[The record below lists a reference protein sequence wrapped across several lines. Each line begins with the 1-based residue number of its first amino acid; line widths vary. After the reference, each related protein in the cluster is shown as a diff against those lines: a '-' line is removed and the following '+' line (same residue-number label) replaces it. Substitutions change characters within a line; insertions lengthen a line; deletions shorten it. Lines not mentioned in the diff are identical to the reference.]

1 MDLRFY
7 VLATAAFLSGANLRV
22 FDSLLPNIAAEY
34 GVSHAGAAIVVAA
47 FTLSYGL
54 FQIFYGPIGDRYG
67 RLRTVSIA
75 TAIVSIGSIGSA
87 FAQNLDWL
95 TALRFLTGIGAAGI
109 IPVSLAWIGDET
121 DYKHRQVSLGNFIS
135 FILLGQIFGPSLGGT
150 LAEVSSW
157 RTIFYF
163 FSVAFFIMTV
173 ILLMVD
179 LSYRASA
186 RPKPSISAGVHPAKT
201 YLSILKNAWC
211 RSILIAVFL
220 EGALFY
226 GSFAFVGAWI
236 QTELNLSYMTIGIL
250 LSGFGLGGV
259 LYTIS
264 IRKLQT
270 ILDEVGFVAVGVSI
284 LFVFFLGL
292 PMMDVTALIGGW
304 CVVGGVG
311 FYMFHNTLQT
321 KATEM
326 YPKARGTAISVFAM
340 SLFSGQAI
348 GTISFGAL
356 SAAFG
361 YSSSFMVVA
370 VCMLALGGLFMTKL
384 RTNLRSN
391 QPPEI

>member
-34 GVSHAGAAIVVAA
+34 GASHAGAAIVVAA

-121 DYKHRQVSLGNFIS
+121 DYKNRQVSLGNFIS

-163 FSVAFFIMTV
+163 FWFI
-173 ILLMVD
+173 
-179 LSYRASA
+179 LS
-186 RPKPSISAGVHPAKT
+186 
-201 YLSILKNAWC
+201 
-211 RSILIAVFL
+211 
-220 EGALFY
+220 
-226 GSFAFVGAWI
+226 
-236 QTELNLSYMTIGIL
+236 
-250 LSGFGLGGV
+250 
-259 LYTIS
+259 
-264 IRKLQT
+264 
-270 ILDEVGFVAVGVSI
+270 
-284 LFVFFLGL
+284 
-292 PMMDVTALIGGW
+292 
-304 CVVGGVG
+304 
-311 FYMFHNTLQT
+311 
-321 KATEM
+321 
-326 YPKARGTAISVFAM
+326 
-340 SLFSGQAI
+340 
-348 GTISFGAL
+348 
-356 SAAFG
+356 
-361 YSSSFMVVA
+361 
-370 VCMLALGGLFMTKL
+370 
-384 RTNLRSN
+384 
-391 QPPEI
+391 

>member
-54 FQIFYGPIGDRYG
+54 FQVFYGPIGDRYG

-95 TALRFLTGIGAAGI
+95 TALRFLAGIGAAGI

-121 DYKHRQVSLGNFIS
+121 DYKNRQVSLGNFIS
-135 FILLGQIFGPSLGGT
+135 FILLGQIFGPSIGGT
-150 LAEVSSW
+150 LAELYSW
-157 RTIFYF
+157 RAIFYF
-163 FSVAFFIMTV
+163 FSIAFFMMTV
-173 ILLMVD
+173 ILLAVD
-179 LSYRASA
+179 LSYRNSL
-186 RPKPSISAGVHPAKT
+186 RSELSISTRMRPAKT
-201 YLSILKNAWC
+201 YLNILRNEWC
-211 RSILIAVFL
+211 QSILIAVHL

-264 IRKLQT
+264 IRKLQI
-270 ILDEVGFVAVGVSI
+270 ILNEVGFVAVGASI
-284 LFVFFLGL
+284 LFIFFVGL
-292 PMMDVTALIGGW
+292 PMMNATALIGVW
-304 CVVGGVG
+304 CVLGGIG

-326 YPKARGTAISVFAM
+326 YPQARGTAISVFAM
-340 SLFSGQAI
+340 SLFSGQAV
-348 GTISFGAL
+348 GTIIFGAL
-356 SAAFG
+356 STAYG
-361 YSSSFMVVA
+361 YALSFMTVA
-370 VCMLALGGLFMTKL
+370 VCMLVLGGFFMKKL
-384 RTNLRSN
+384 RTNLHSN
-391 QPPEI
+391 QRPEI

>member
-1 MDLRFY
+1 MNPRFY

-34 GVSHAGAAIVVAA
+34 NVSHAGAAIVVAA

-75 TAIVSIGSIGSA
+75 TGIVSIGSIGSA
-87 FAQNLDWL
+87 FTQDLDWL

-121 DYKHRQVSLGNFIS
+121 NYEDRQVSLGNFIS
-135 FILLGQIFGPSLGGT
+135 FILLGQIFGPSLGGA
-150 LAEVSSW
+150 LAELSSW

-163 FSVAFFIMTV
+163 FSIAFFMMSV
-173 ILLMVD
+173 ILITVD
-179 LSYRASA
+179 LHYRSSLHVKASTSSKVN
-186 RPKPSISAGVHPAKT
+186 PVQTYMSI
-201 YLSILKNAWC
+201 IKNPWC
-211 RSILIAVFL
+211 RSILIAVHL
-220 EGALFY
+220 EGAFFY

-236 QTELNLSYMTIGIL
+236 QTELNLSYMTIGFL

-259 LYTIS
+259 FYTIS
-264 IRKLQT
+264 IRKLQR
-270 ILDEVGFVAVGVSI
+270 ILDEVGFVATGTSI
-284 LFVFFLGL
+284 LFIFFIGL
-292 PMMDVTALIGGW
+292 PMIRSLAFIGLW
-304 CVVGGVG
+304 CVLGGVG
-311 FYMFHNTLQT
+311 FYMLHNTLQT

-348 GTISFGAL
+348 GTIIFGIL
-356 SAAFG
+356 STAFG
-361 YSSSFMVVA
+361 YELSFVVVA
-370 VCMLALGGLFMTKL
+370 FCVLILGAFFMKKL
-384 RTNLRSN
+384 RDNLQIS
-391 QPPEI
+391 

>member
-1 MDLRFY
+1 MNPRFY

-34 GVSHAGAAIVVAA
+34 NVSHAGAAIVVAA

-54 FQIFYGPIGDRYG
+54 FQIFYGPIGDSYG

-75 TAIVSIGSIGSA
+75 TGIVSIGSIGSA
-87 FAQNLDWL
+87 FTQDLDWL

-121 DYKHRQVSLGNFIS
+121 NYEDRQVSLGNFIS

-150 LAEVSSW
+150 LAELSSW

-163 FSVAFFIMTV
+163 FSIAFFMMSV
-173 ILLMVD
+173 ILITVD
-179 LSYRASA
+179 LHYRSSLHVKASTSSKVN
-186 RPKPSISAGVHPAKT
+186 PVQTYMSIV
-201 YLSILKNAWC
+201 KNPWC
-211 RSILIAVFL
+211 RSILIAVHL
-220 EGALFY
+220 EGAFFY

-236 QTELNLSYMTIGIL
+236 QTELNLSYMTIGFL

-259 LYTIS
+259 FYTIS
-264 IRKLQT
+264 IRKLQR
-270 ILDEVGFVAVGVSI
+270 ILNEVGFVATGTSI
-284 LFVFFLGL
+284 LFIFFIGL
-292 PMMDVTALIGGW
+292 PMIRSLAFIGLW
-304 CVVGGVG
+304 CVLGGVG
-311 FYMFHNTLQT
+311 FYMLHNTLQT

-348 GTISFGAL
+348 GTIIFGIL
-356 SAAFG
+356 STAFG
-361 YSSSFMVVA
+361 YELSFVVVA
-370 VCMLALGGLFMTKL
+370 FCVLILGAFFMKKL
-384 RTNLRSN
+384 RDNLQIS
-391 QPPEI
+391 